1 MAKPKRIS
9 ARPRARVMNP
19 HVPLRA
25 KTVQSKKKVAAKR
38 ACRERLD
45 FSKDSC

>member
-1 MAKPKRIS
+1 MAKPRRTS
-9 ARPRARVMNP
+9 ARPGARVMNP

-38 ACRERLD
+38 ACRGRVQVE
-45 FSKDSC
+45 S